1 MRRFEGAARVAVL
14 CAVAIG
20 VVPAVE
26 KGDEPLRPRG
36 RYNNSVHRFFPD
48 LDSRLNA
55 VRYGRW
61 RAVEIA
67 WNVGINPTLDR
78 EFSAFLLKLLSD
90 PPRFPPEAVFVAPR
104 FAREAPTVFHALRWG
119 QVLEQQ
125 VSDVLAAPD
134 ATAKLTA
141 ERLDRV
147 VNLYRL
153 ERWALT
159 EPATEAPPPQALA
172 LAPRSARILLSGTR
186 LFARAMEALALSDFG
201 QQRWKVRDTIEEFDT
216 SLSREKPLEES
227 THRVSAPTFAERYPA
242 AAEHLDRVTRFRLEV
257 YGALVGGGA
266 TSEAR
271 RERDDRLA
279 RVARRYGLPGGG
291 IGGR

>member
-78 EFSAFLLKLLSD
+78 EFSAFLLKLLAD
-90 PPRFPPEAVFVAPR
+90 PPRFPPEPVFVAPR

-134 ATAKLTA
+134 ATPLPVPSKKPRGFSPLGLVQKL
-141 ERLDRV
+141 
-147 VNLYRL
+147 LYFRQSFFD
-153 ERWALT
+153 
-159 EPATEAPPPQALA
+159 PD
-172 LAPRSARILLSGTR
+172 R
-186 LFARAMEALALSDFG
+186 LFNVLEPRIRFFWTAAFFWASLCAIVLAGFLRSIPCFQASG
-201 QQRWKVRDTIEEFDT
+201 SQ
-216 SLSREKPLEES
+216 
-227 THRVSAPTFAERYPA
+227 
-242 AAEHLDRVTRFRLEV
+242 
-257 YGALVGGGA
+257 
-266 TSEAR
+266 
-271 RERDDRLA
+271 
-279 RVARRYGLPGGG
+279 
-291 IGGR
+291 